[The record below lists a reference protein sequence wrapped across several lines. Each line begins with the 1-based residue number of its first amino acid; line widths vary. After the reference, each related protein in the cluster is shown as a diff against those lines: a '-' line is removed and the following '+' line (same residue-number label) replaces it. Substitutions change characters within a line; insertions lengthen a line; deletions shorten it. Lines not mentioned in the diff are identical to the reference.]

1 MRNEQWATLRCP
13 RSTDKTILTADSAD
27 NADIGGPA
35 VDVGRGEDYRRMVLN
50 AGNRGRSHSIRVIRA
65 IRG

>member
-1 MRNEQWATLRCP
+1 MLRHSLRP

-27 NADIGGPA
+27 IVGPA

-50 AGNRGRSHSIRVIRA
+50 AGNRGRSQSIRVIRA